1 MRTLYKRVLSL
12 VCAGL
17 MLLPVAAGAAG
28 GTQRASLPMG
38 GTMVYL
44 EMGAGRTGEVTLANN
59 RLFQTQSAYNHV
71 SAKASEGGKNVVA
84 SINGGYFDAYS
95 GGATVYATVIQ
106 GGEVVNGG
114 GEKPTLVFRADGT
127 PLIDRVKI
135 ETKIAFRGEDSATV
149 TAYSVN
155 AYDANNAWA
164 SYLLTPVY
172 GRAVNVASGAR
183 IITMQDSVVTNIQV
197 GGTVPK
203 LNWGTTVL
211 VMNQSAWNNLVTYTL
226 EPQIGND
233 AVRKTVYTPQHDS
246 ASEWTDIVN
255 GVGAGPL
262 LLKDGVDVCNQNSD
276 FTDPKQSPDYVS
288 SRSFAAIMG
297 DGRLVLG
304 SASSA
309 SMRNIAQYLKGLG
322 AVDAMALDGGAS
334 TFLSIGGST
343 VHSAGRNLTNV
354 LHIVDYSSGTLPKG
368 IQPRDFDTPSSWAAQ
383 TVVDAANAGIVPET
397 LQNGYQKNIT
407 RKEFCQIID
416 ALLHKKLADYDK
428 ELYLTGISYNDARAA
443 LTDTWDASVLACYR
457 FGIINGVGNNKFS
470 PNESLT
476 REQAAK
482 ILMGAANKI
491 NLPGGESSNVW
502 ADESQISS
510 WAHEGINFVV
520 GAGIM
525 NGMGENKFDPQGL
538 FTREQAI
545 ATAYRM
551 MG

>member
-1 MRTLYKRVLSL
+1 
-12 VCAGL
+12 
-17 MLLPVAAGAAG
+17 
-28 GTQRASLPMG
+28 
-38 GTMVYL
+38 
-44 EMGAGRTGEVTLANN
+44 MGAGRTGEVTLANN

-211 VMNQSAWNNLVTYTL
+211 VINQSAWNNLATYTL
-226 EPQIGND
+226 EPQVGND

-491 NLPGGESSNVW
+491 NLPGSEANTSW

-525 NGMGENKFDPQGL
+525 NGTGENKFDPQGL